1 MSPSFMSLPFWIPRG
16 FGMVDGIVRVCESE
30 LVVEFEA
37 KVSMFRVGTRE
48 IPIPFEQMESV
59 AFRKGLFNNT
69 LHIATRSLHPASSIP
84 GSRAGQFVLHVS
96 REHVKKAREVESLL
110 AYGLARRD
118 LSGMRASLSP
128 GRRDLRTPE
137 DIT

>member
-1 MSPSFMSLPFWIPRG
+1 MSSSFMSLPFWIPRG
-16 FGMVDGIVRVCESE
+16 LGMVDGIARIGETE

-48 IPIPFEQMESV
+48 IAIPFEQIESV
-59 AFRKGLFNNT
+59 AFRKGLFSNT

-96 REHVKKAREVESLL
+96 REHIKKAREVESLL

-118 LSGMRASLSP
+118 LHSMTSSLP
-128 GRRDLRTPE
+128 PRRDLRDTY
-137 DIT
+137 

>member
-1 MSPSFMSLPFWIPRG
+1 MSSSFMSLPFWIPQG
-16 FGMVDGIVRVCESE
+16 LGVVDGIARVCETE

-48 IPIPFEQMESV
+48 ISIPFEQIESV

-96 REHVKKAREVESLL
+96 REHIKKAREVESLL

-118 LSGMRASLSP
+118 LHGMTSSLP
-128 GRRDLRTPE
+128 PRRDLRAPE
-137 DIT
+137 DTY